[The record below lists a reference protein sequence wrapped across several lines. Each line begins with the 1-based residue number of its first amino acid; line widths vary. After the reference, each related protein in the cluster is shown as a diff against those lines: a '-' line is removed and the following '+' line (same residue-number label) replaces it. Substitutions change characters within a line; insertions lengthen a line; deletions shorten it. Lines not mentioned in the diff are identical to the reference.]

1 MFRNVFVLFFC
12 VLVAAA
18 NAISTSTPTSTFAS
32 KARSYIL
39 LSNLQSGSNIGA
51 VCRNAL
57 AFGVTEV
64 IVVGRKDFKVD
75 CFNYHVEFNSSHIHL
90 YRTLTVLYFK
100 NKMRGSDRGA
110 KFRQNFA
117 QFPSTTE
124 AVSYLRELEP
134 DGITIL
140 GVEITKDSQ
149 SIAKS
154 PYTGPTAFV
163 FGNEGE

>member
-1 MFRNVFVLFFC
+1 MLRNVFVLFFC
-12 VLVAAA
+12 VLVVAA
-18 NAISTSTPTSTFAS
+18 NAVSVSTSTLAS

-75 CFNYHVEFNSSHIHL
+75 CFHYHVEFNSSHIHL